1 MIAIIFSTLGLRG
14 YIYFFEVSVTTIG
27 YFTGNILILILEIF
41 MRMLLLEFQV
51 LVCELLGV
59 LFVLNFKCF
68 QDLNSPH
75 KFGFWHELSLAW
87 NCMRMNSRDG
97 RQLLFNASNLV

>member
-1 MIAIIFSTLGLRG
+1 MITIIFLTLGLRG
-14 YIYFFEVSVTTIG
+14 FIYFFEVRITAIG
-27 YFTGNILILILEIF
+27 YILILILENF
-41 MRMLLLEFQV
+41 LRMLLLDFQV

-68 QDLNSPH
+68 QDLNCPY

-87 NCMRMNSRDG
+87 NRKTMCSRGG
-97 RQLLFNASNLV
+97 RQLLFDTSNLV